1 MKLCILKDRSSNNI
15 SVNIQHKLIEA
26 YCWENDIKVLKV
38 GEDDKLGSILVDEND
53 RLNSN
58 IDDSCVLVMGQTKD
72 DNDDD
77 DELKKLDQWIKAD
90 IFLPG

>member
-58 IDDSCVLVMGQTKD
+58 IGDDSCVLVIGQTKY

-77 DELKKLDQWIKAD
+77 GLKKLDQWIKAD